1 MKLET
6 VNASRG
12 FTLCTLGPSPV
23 DTSVVFQFHVALNL
37 SAFQTDCGEALPLHK
52 LNL

>member
-6 VNASRG
+6 VNGSRG
-12 FTLCTLGPSPV
+12 FTLCALGPSPV
-23 DTSVVFQFHVALNL
+23 DTSVLLQFHVALNL
-37 SAFQTDCGEALPLHK
+37 SAFQTDCGEAPPPRT